1 MRQMGTYTLKRFSS
15 QRNCRSRPMRK
26 WSTKI
31 WERVGYGQITKTWK
45 DFSKPTFRA
54 LALSLSWRVTRETTQ
69 LWNLLKLEIWHC
81 QLVWYHRQK
90 PQKNNT
96 ADKNNLEPKQT
107 NKYKPWAHCS
117 SNFGNVSLSKNKP
130 TKRFL
135 ITCRS
140 PEMHKILIYVTKSP
154 LTNGLT
160 LRLASFLKVR

>member
-1 MRQMGTYTLKRFSS
+1 
-15 QRNCRSRPMRK
+15 MRK

-31 WERVGYGQITKTWK
+31 WERVGYAQITKTWE
-45 DFSKPTFRA
+45 DFPKPKFRA

-69 LWNLLKLEIWHC
+69 LWNLLKLEIWHLSTR
-81 QLVWYHRQK
+81 LVPPTQ
-90 PQKNNT
+90 QKNNT
-96 ADKNNLEPKQT
+96 ADKNNLEPKQS
-107 NKYKPWAHCS
+107 NKFLKPQYKPWAHCS

-130 TKRFL
+130 TKRFI

-140 PEMHKILIYVTKSP
+140 PEMHEILIYVAKSP